1 MSKKQALNFAVAHA
15 VATRNGRDY
24 LKQLM
29 GPNLVF
35 IVLNLTRKCTSARL
49 KDRHGDSVG
58 EGLENIHS
66 IYQPAGVDE
75 ENAFNVDVDEEMT
88 KEDVMQEVLKITAT
102 L

>member
-1 MSKKQALNFAVAHA
+1 
-15 VATRNGRDY
+15 
-24 LKQLM
+24 M